1 MKASVILP
9 VLGALVLIG
18 IASITFTNDRITTT
32 QETHKQDVV
41 RIEETQKE
49 YIRFESVQRSLDR
62 ERLAVVETKID
73 NVQRTVD
80 RIERVLNRS
89 SGTNEP
95 EEE

>member
-18 IASITFTNDRITTT
+18 IASITFTNDRITDV
-32 QETHKQDVV
+32 QRAQKEDVV
-41 RIEETQKE
+41 RIEETQKRHIE
-49 YIRFESVQRSLDR
+49 QI
-62 ERLAVVETKID
+62 AVVETKVD
-73 NVQRTVD
+73 NVQRTLD

-89 SGTNEP
+89 SRADVP